1 MIRTW
6 QTPGGEYSRLYA
18 DMLNQVHLLIAGA
31 AGSGKSTVV
40 NGIMQAALTI
50 NAPCKAGFIL
60 IDPKGTELSD
70 YAYLPHT
77 ITYAMNI
84 DDCIKA
90 LQYGLQLSRTR
101 FNDMKRRKLKMY
113 DGSDVYIIIDELM
126 FLMNRPTVKKQA
138 MNLLQDILVI
148 ARAARIH
155 VIACTQ
161 SPTAATGLPV
171 NLRCNFDS
179 RLALRTSTAQDSR
192 NIIGVKGCEQFPNP
206 TLSNMALG
214 YYMHGGEMELYKLPK
229 IEQTEIDRLIDHWTG
244 RAGRGKLKLFNRG

>member
-1 MIRTW
+1 MQRVW
-6 QTPGGEYSRLYA
+6 NTPGGEYSRLYA
-18 DMLNQVHLLIAGA
+18 DMLKQVHLLIAGA

-40 NGIMQAALTI
+40 NGIMQAALI
-50 NAPCKAGFIL
+50 KAPCDVGFIL

-70 YAYLPHT
+70 YNNLPHT
-77 ITYAMNI
+77 IMYAQTTS
-84 DDCIKA
+84 DCIKA
-90 LQYGLQLSRTR
+90 LQYGLQLTQIR
-101 FNDMKRRKLKMY
+101 FTDMKRRKLRTY
-113 DGSDVYIIIDELM
+113 DGSDIYIIIDELM
-126 FLMNRPTVKKQA
+126 FLLNRPQLKKQA

-206 TLSNMALG
+206 TLTHMAYG
-214 YYMHGGEMELYKLPK
+214 YYMHSGEMELYKLPK
-229 IEQTEIDRLIDHWTG
+229 IEQSEIDRLVNHWTG
-244 RAGRGKLKLFNRG
+244 RAGRGKLKLFSRG